1 VARRTVNA
9 VNAVNAMSA
18 VRRWPVSVPEAWR
31 ARAGDV
37 GCILLALLIGGLA
50 TDATD
55 VATTAYA
62 DANDL
67 IGAAAAGALWWRRR
81 APLAVATLTFVA
93 SAAAPMAAG
102 ASVLGVFSL
111 AAHHRRRVPLAL
123 AVLYVSCGVVAVAL
137 FPDEDLGV
145 LANVTTGALVTLTA
159 VGWGLARRSRR
170 ELMAS
175 LAERAERAEADQHA
189 RVAETRRAERTRI
202 AAEMHDVLAHRLS
215 MLSLQAG
222 AIELRPDSAPE
233 DLARAAGAVRSG
245 AHLAL
250 EELRAVIGVLRY
262 DDLADTAPEART
274 DGADLADLATL
285 VAECRDAGMRIDV
298 VDDPLDATA
307 LPPTLARHAYRIVQE
322 GLTNARKHAPGAPVG
337 LSVTSR
343 AGDGACIEVTNPTRN
358 SAGVPYAGTIPGA
371 GVGLIGVQERVE
383 LLGGTLEHDTD
394 DAGNHRL
401 RAWLPWPA

>member
-1 VARRTVNA
+1 
-9 VNAVNAMSA
+9 MSA
-18 VRRWPVSVPEAWR
+18 VRPWPEGVPEAWR

-37 GCILLALLIGGLA
+37 GCILLALVVGGLA

-55 VATTAYA
+55 LATTAYA
-62 DANDL
+62 EANEL
-67 IGAAAAGALWWRRR
+67 IGLAAAGALWWRRR

-93 SAAAPMAAG
+93 AAVAPMAAG

-111 AAHHRRRVPLAL
+111 AAHRRGRVPLVL
-123 AVLYVSCGVVAVAL
+123 AGLYVVSGVVAAAV
-137 FPDEDLGV
+137 FPDDDLGTA
-145 LANVTTGALVTLTA
+145 ANAAAGALLTLA
-159 VGWGLARRSRR
+159 AIGWGLALRSRR

-189 RVAETRRAERTRI
+189 RVAEARRTERTRI

-262 DDLADTAPEART
+262 DDLADVTPEAPT
-274 DGADLADLATL
+274 DLGHIADL
-285 VAECRDAGMRIDV
+285 VAECRGTGMRIDV
-298 VDDPLDATA
+298 VDGPLDATT
-307 LPPTLARHAYRIVQE
+307 LPPALATHAYRIVQE
-322 GLTNARKHAPGAPVG
+322 GLTNARKHAPGAAVR
-337 LSVTSR
+337 LSVTGR
-343 AGDGACIEVTNPTRN
+343 PGEGACIEVTNPTRN
-358 SAGVPYAGTIPGA
+358 SVGVAYTATIPGA
-371 GVGLIGVQERVE
+371 GVGLVGLRERVE
-383 LLGGTLEHDTD
+383 LLGGTLERTTD
-394 DAGNHRL
+394 DGHHRL
-401 RAWLPWPA
+401 RAWLPWPT